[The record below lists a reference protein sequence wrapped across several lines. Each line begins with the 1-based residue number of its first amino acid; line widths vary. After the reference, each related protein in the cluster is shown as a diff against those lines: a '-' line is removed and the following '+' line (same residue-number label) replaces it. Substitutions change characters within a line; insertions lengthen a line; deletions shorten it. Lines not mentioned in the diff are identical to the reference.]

1 MNTYYIKKVDKL
13 RIRKIK
19 IEKDDCEIYMKKDKE
34 IKKII
39 KKFLKREVN
48 YVVLDKELKNNKNFI
63 NALNANDIRIF
74 DGRWLIK
81 YLNIEILEYIVNKA
95 NFNKAETEIAITTDE
110 ISDFAIE
117 IIRTLSKQ
125 YKKLTVVTSHIEKL
139 RKIEKEIYDKEG
151 IMIIISNNT
160 KKSLVKPKIIL
171 NLDFNKEKINR
182 YKLNETAIIVN
193 LEGDIKIENKR
204 FNGININDYEVQ
216 IGREEIIW
224 RDDKDKYQ
232 NKDLFEAAIYVRDT
246 YNNIRKIIKKYKV
259 EIKELYGLNGKIERF
274 S

>member
-1 MNTYYIKKVDKL
+1 MKTYYIKKVDKP
-13 RIRKIK
+13 RIRKVK
-19 IEKDDCEIYMKKDKE
+19 IEKDRCEIYIKKDKD
-34 IKKII
+34 ISKII
-39 KKFLKREVN
+39 KKFQIEGIN
-48 YVVLDKELKNNKNFI
+48 YVVLDKKLKQNKNFI
-63 NALNANDIRIF
+63 NALYANDIRVF

-95 NFNKAETEIAITTDE
+95 NFNKEETEIAITTDE
-110 ISDFAIE
+110 ISDFSIE
-117 IIRTLSKQ
+117 TIKILSKQ

-151 IMIIISNNT
+151 IMIIISNNI

-171 NLDFNKEKINR
+171 NIDFNKEKLNK
-182 YKLNETAIIVN
+182 YKINETAIIVN
-193 LEGDIKIENKR
+193 LEGDMKIENKR

-224 RDDKDKYQ
+224 REDKEEFQ
-232 NKDLFEAAIYVRDT
+232 NKDLLESAVYVRDT
-246 YNNIRKIIKKYKV
+246 YNNIRKNIKKYKV
-259 EIKELYGLNGKIERF
+259 EIKELFGLNGKIERF

>member
-39 KKFLKREVN
+39 KKFLKREIN

-117 IIRTLSKQ
+117 TIRTLSKQ

-246 YNNIRKIIKKYKV
+246 YNNIRKVIKKYKV

>member
-1 MNTYYIKKVDKL
+1 MITYYIKKVDKL
-13 RIRKIK
+13 RIRKVK
-19 IEKDDCEIYMKKDKE
+19 FKQNNCEIYIKKDKK

-39 KKFLKREVN
+39 QKFHKKEIN
-48 YVVLDKELKNNKNFI
+48 YVVLDKGLKQNKNFV
-63 NALNANDIRIF
+63 NALNANNIRIF
-74 DGRWLIK
+74 DGRWLIR

-117 IIRTLSKQ
+117 TIRALSKQ

-151 IMIIISNNT
+151 IMIIISNNL
-160 KKSLVKPKIIL
+160 KKSLTKPKIIL
-171 NLDFNKEKINR
+171 NIDFNKEKLNKYKINE
-182 YKLNETAIIVN
+182 NAIIVN
-193 LEGDIKIENKR
+193 LEGDMKIENKR

-224 RDDKDKYQ
+224 RDDKHKFY
-232 NKDLFEAAIYVRDT
+232 NKDLFESAIYVRDT
-246 YNNIRKIIKKYKV
+246 YNNIRKIIKKNKV

>member
-1 MNTYYIKKVDKL
+1 MKTYYIKKVDKP
-13 RIRKIK
+13 RIRKVK
-19 IEKDDCEIYMKKDKE
+19 FKQNDCEIYIKKDKK

-39 KKFLKREVN
+39 QKFHKKEIN
-48 YVVLDKELKNNKNFI
+48 YVVLDKGLKQNKNFV
-63 NALNANDIRIF
+63 NALNANDIKIF

-81 YLNIEILEYIVNKA
+81 YLNIEILEYIVEKA

-117 IIRTLSKQ
+117 TIKILAKQ

-171 NLDFNKEKINR
+171 NIDFNKEKLNKYKINE
-182 YKLNETAIIVN
+182 NAIIVN

-224 RDDKDKYQ
+224 RDDKDKFY
-232 NKDLFEAAIYVRDT
+232 NKDLFESAIYVRDT
-246 YNNIRKIIKKYKV
+246 YNNIRKIIKKNKV

>member
-1 MNTYYIKKVDKL
+1 MKTYYIKKVDKP
-13 RIRKIK
+13 RIRKVK
-19 IEKDDCEIYMKKDKE
+19 LKQNDCEIYMKKDKE
-34 IKKII
+34 INKIVKKIQQKQI
-39 KKFLKREVN
+39 N
-48 YVVLDKELKNNKNFI
+48 YVVLDKELKQNKNFV

-81 YLNIEILEYIVNKA
+81 YLNIEILEYIVDKA
-95 NFNKAETEIAITTDE
+95 NFNKEEIEIAITTDE

-117 IIRTLSKQ
+117 TIKILSKQ

-151 IMIIISNNT
+151 IMIIISNNV
-160 KKSLVKPKIIL
+160 KKSLIKPKIIL
-171 NLDFNKEKINR
+171 NIDFNKEKLNK
-182 YKLNETAIIVN
+182 YKINETAIIVN
-193 LEGDIKIENKR
+193 LEGDMKIENKR
-204 FNGININDYEVQ
+204 FNGININDYEVE

-224 RDDKDKYQ
+224 RGDKDKFE
-232 NKDLFEAAIYVRDT
+232 NKDLLESAIYVRDT
-246 YNNIRKIIKKYKV
+246 YNNIRKIIKKNKV

>member
-1 MNTYYIKKVDKL
+1 MKTYYIKKVDKP
-13 RIRKIK
+13 RIRIVKF
-19 IEKDDCEIYMKKDKE
+19 EQNDCEVYIKKDKK

-39 KKFLKREVN
+39 EKFQKKEVN
-48 YVVLDKELKNNKNFI
+48 YVVLDKELKQNKNFV

-81 YLNIEILEYIVNKA
+81 YLNIEILEYIVNNS
-95 NFNKAETEIAITTDE
+95 NFNKEEIEIAITTDE

-117 IIRTLSKQ
+117 SIKILAKQ

-151 IMIIISNNT
+151 IIIIISNNV
-160 KKSLVKPKIIL
+160 KKSLVKAKIIL
-171 NLDFNKEKINR
+171 NLDFNYQKLNR
-182 YKLNETAIIVN
+182 YKINENAIIVN
-193 LEGDIKIENKR
+193 LEGNMKIENKR

-216 IGREEIIW
+216 IGREEITW
-224 RDDKDKYQ
+224 RDSQEKFY
-232 NKDLFEAAIYVRDT
+232 NKDLFESAIYVRDT
-246 YNNIRKIIKKYKV
+246 YNNIRKMIKKNKV

>member
-125 YKKLTVVTSHIEKL
+125 YKKLKVI
-139 RKIEKEIYDKEG
+139 
-151 IMIIISNNT
+151 
-160 KKSLVKPKIIL
+160 
-171 NLDFNKEKINR
+171 
-182 YKLNETAIIVN
+182 
-193 LEGDIKIENKR
+193 
-204 FNGININDYEVQ
+204 
-216 IGREEIIW
+216 
-224 RDDKDKYQ
+224 
-232 NKDLFEAAIYVRDT
+232 
-246 YNNIRKIIKKYKV
+246 IRK
-259 EIKELYGLNGKIERF
+259 
-274 S
+274 